1 MRIKRWLALLL
12 IALIVSLSLS
22 IPVLADGE
30 GEPPVVE
37 ESAPKSEEKPKEQPK
52 PAPAEPPKAE
62 EQPAAQPAQEEK
74 PTEQPKVEDVPI
86 EQPRVEDVPIE
97 QPAQGETPAGEQ
109 GGETPT
115 EPTGETGGETP
126 TDPTGETGGETPSE
140 PTGETGGQGGQGDN
154 QPGGQGEAPAQEP
167 SDPTGEQ
174 GGQTGEEGDQGQTGE
189 GEDPAQ
195 PGEEET
201 PADPEQP
208 VDETPAPELHSFTA
222 NSTSAALGE
231 TISFSYHTVNAQ
243 SVKWRV
249 QRSDGSASESG
260 EAGLDGFSWTP
271 ARSGVYTVTV
281 TAVNGEKTVSD
292 SVTVTV
298 RGESLQA
305 SVAPGV
311 RYAMVGEK
319 ALRYKLSVSGGT
331 EPYACSIVIETKG
344 KPVYTSDAFSD
355 MVSYK
360 PKTSGDHTL
369 KLTVTDASG
378 ASVSAQAVIPVA
390 TNETNDHLPLPKLR
404 RGMNYAE
411 RLVAVAKSQVGYK
424 ESEDNFI
431 VDEDSKVQG
440 WCYFGGEYGMPYV
453 EWCAMFVSWSLKK
466 ADIPEWMMPRDSNC
480 WQWCKKLG
488 SRYDDKEDEYTPE
501 PGDLIFFHHDRED
514 AHPEDKNFPNHIGIV
529 TGYSGRWKTGTTVE
543 GNVGGKV
550 VEKNYELSDPTI
562 VGYTSMRWVM
572 EQWDPNYK
580 GDMALDKIE
589 GIGFSVAAPKLAAGN

>member
-12 IALIVSLSLS
+12 IVLIAFLSFS

-30 GEPPVVE
+30 GEPPAVE
-37 ESAPKSEEKPKEQPK
+37 ESESKPEEKPKEQPK
-52 PAPAEPPKAE
+52 PAEPPKAE
-62 EQPAAQPAQEEK
+62 EKPAEQPAQEEK
-74 PTEQPKVEDVPI
+74 PAEQPQQEEKPAEQPKA
-86 EQPRVEDVPIE
+86 EDVPIE
-97 QPAQGETPAGEQ
+97 QPAQDEKPAGEQ
-109 GGETPT
+109 
-115 EPTGETGGETP
+115 
-126 TDPTGETGGETPSE
+126 GGETPSE
-140 PTGETGGQGGQGDN
+140 PTGEQGGET
-154 QPGGQGEAPAQEP
+154 PSEPSGGQGENQPGNPDGGQTGNPDGGQGETPSQGEKPAGEQGGQ
-167 SDPTGEQ
+167 DPTGEQ
-174 GGQTGEEGDQGQTGE
+174 QPAPGE

-195 PGEEET
+195 PGEEE
-201 PADPEQP
+201 PPVDPEQP
-208 VDETPAPELHSFTA
+208 ADETPAPELHGFTA
-222 NSTSAALGE
+222 DRASAAPGE
-231 TISFSYHTVNAQ
+231 TVSFSYSTVNAQ
-243 SVKWRV
+243 SVKWRA

-260 EAGLDGFSWTP
+260 EAGMDGFSWTP
-271 ARSGVYTVTV
+271 ARSGVYTVTA
-281 TAVNGEKTVSD
+281 TAVNGDKTDSD

-305 SVAPGV
+305 SVTPGV

-319 ALRYKLSVSGGT
+319 SLRYKLSVSGGT
-331 EPYACSIVIETKG
+331 EPYTCSISIEAKG
-344 KPVYTSDAFSD
+344 KTVYTSDAFSD
-355 MVSYK
+355 MVSFK

-390 TNETNDHLPLPKLR
+390 TNETNDQLPLPKLR

-411 RLVAVAKSQVGYK
+411 RLMAVAKSQVGYR

-431 VDEDSKVQG
+431 IEEDGKVQG
-440 WCYFGGEYGMPYV
+440 WCFYGGEYGMPYV

-488 SRYDDKEDEYTPE
+488 SRYEDKEDEYVPE
-501 PGDLIFFHHDRED
+501 PGDLIFFHHDRDDGHAGE
-514 AHPEDKNFPNHIGIV
+514 KNFPNHIGIV
-529 TGYSGRWKTGTTVE
+529 VDYSERWKTVTTVE

-550 VEKNYELSDPTI
+550 VQKQYELYDESI

-589 GIGFSVAAPKLAAGN
+589 GIGFSVAAPKLVPGN